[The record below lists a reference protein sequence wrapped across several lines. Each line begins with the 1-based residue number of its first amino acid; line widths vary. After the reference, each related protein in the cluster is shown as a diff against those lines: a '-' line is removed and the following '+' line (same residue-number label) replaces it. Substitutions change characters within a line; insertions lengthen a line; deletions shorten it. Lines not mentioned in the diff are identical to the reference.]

1 MQLTLNQIFLHFST
15 KKNKQKYVKT
25 KSKARKAEQSYNINY
40 ALKKKTIAKL
50 LLIKLS
56 HTKY

>member
-25 KSKARKAEQSYNINY
+25 KSKARKAEQSYNMNY
-40 ALKKKTIAKL
+40 ALKKTIAKL